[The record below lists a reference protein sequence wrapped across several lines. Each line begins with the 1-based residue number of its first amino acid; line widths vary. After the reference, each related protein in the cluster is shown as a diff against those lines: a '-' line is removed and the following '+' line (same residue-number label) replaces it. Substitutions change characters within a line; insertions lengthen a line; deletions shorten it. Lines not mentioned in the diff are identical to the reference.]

1 MNGMVWW
8 LLQNALV
15 ATVLAGMVALICR
28 FAKPGPAV
36 RHALWLVVLIK
47 LIAPPIVYWPWTT
60 GSLWQPMSRWLVAEK
75 SCNEG
80 YCPEPRPAKI
90 GADPSPE
97 IQLSDAPIEV
107 FLIHAPPEQEPRVAI
122 LEPPSAKEII
132 EEPSPETPE
141 TASNSQPRIWSD
153 SADHLIIQAWLVGA
167 VAMLIWQ
174 IANIGRFRQ
183 LLADGN
189 QAPSWLQQQVEELA
203 AVLNIQPPEILVVPH
218 IASPMIWS
226 MGRARLVWP
235 AELFDRL
242 SESSRQSV
250 LLHELAHLRR
260 RDHLVGWLQLLG
272 GCLCWWNPLF
282 WYVSRQVRENAEL
295 ACDAWVV
302 ATLPEARRDY
312 AEALIEVAQLMSQV
326 EAPTPALSLGS
337 GRRREFERRL
347 VMIMCSGIPCKLSLG
362 GLVVVGLLALVAL
375 PGWSQDQPT
384 PPAKPVAPVA
394 VPPAAPQE
402 ASPQAVPVP
411 PVPANAN
418 FAPSVAEVQA
428 NPYALAPVD
437 QNDPDARL
445 RAIEQQ
451 LQALLQEVKGM
462 RNSSPNNKATRT
474 PGVRHVPAQAAT
486 PPSPIYAG
494 RIARV
499 PDGQTLQPPAVVA
512 ANANPG
518 SEVTLTRATYELP
531 GEKAKALSELMQ
543 GYKGPEITFKIEG
556 DKMTVTTTPE
566 AQHVL
571 GQFVRFLQGKP
582 STPNMYYVPV
592 TSYQAVPT
600 TAPARR

>member
-1 MNGMVWW
+1 MVWW

-15 ATVLAGMVALICR
+15 ATVLAGMVAIICR

-47 LIAPPIVYWPWTT
+47 LIAPPIVYWPWAAE
-60 GSLWQPMSRWLVAEK
+60 SLWQPVSHWFMADETSNAK
-75 SCNEG
+75 GNS
-80 YCPEPRPAKI
+80 EPRPAVVPPNPI
-90 GADPSPE
+90 PE
-97 IQLSDAPIEV
+97 IQDSDAPTEV
-107 FLIHAPPEQEPRVAI
+107 ILIPVMTEEEPRVAI
-122 LEPPSAKEII
+122 LEPPSAEEII
-132 EEPSPETPE
+132 EESSPETAQA
-141 TASNSQPRIWSD
+141 ASKSQPSIWSN

-167 VAMLIWQ
+167 VAVLIWQ
-174 IANIGRFRQ
+174 MAKIGQFRQ
-183 LLADGN
+183 MLAEAEP
-189 QAPSWLQQQVEELA
+189 APDWFERQVEELA
-203 AVLNIQPPEILVVPH
+203 TLLDIRPPAILVAPQ

-384 PPAKPVAPVA
+384 LPPQPVAPVA

-402 ASPQAVPVP
+402 APPLAVPVP

-418 FAPSVAEVQA
+418 FAPSVAEIQA
-428 NPYALAPVD
+428 SPD

-451 LQALLQEVKGM
+451 LQALLKEVKGM
-462 RNSSPNNKATRT
+462 RSGGPNKAPRT
-474 PGVRHVPAQAAT
+474 PSVHYVPAQPAA
-486 PPSPIYAG
+486 PAPHLIG
-494 RIARV
+494 RVARV
-499 PDGQTLQPPAVVA
+499 PDGQTTAEAAAVIPPQVSS
-512 ANANPG
+512 
-518 SEVTLTRATYELP
+518 SEVALTRATYELP
-531 GEKAKALSELMQ
+531 GEKAKALSELLQ

-566 AQHVL
+566 AQHML

-592 TSYQAVPT
+592 TSYQAVPM

>member
-15 ATVLAGMVALICR
+15 ATVLAGMVALVCR
-28 FAKPGPAV
+28 LARPGPAV

-47 LIAPPIVYWPWTT
+47 LIAPPIVYWPWTAE
-60 GSLWQPMSRWLVAEK
+60 SLWQPMSQWLVAEK
-75 SCNEG
+75 SNHDG
-80 YCPEPRPAKI
+80 YCPEPRPAEV
-90 GADPSPE
+90 GAEPSPE
-97 IQLSDAPIEV
+97 IEPSDAPIEV
-107 FLIHAPPEQEPRVAI
+107 FLIPAPPEQEPRVAI

-132 EEPSPETPE
+132 EESSPETPE
-141 TASNSQPRIWSD
+141 TASKSQPRIWSD

-174 IANIGRFRQ
+174 MAKIGQFRQ
-183 LLADGN
+183 MLAEA
-189 QAPSWLQQQVEELA
+189 QPAPDWFERQVEELA
-203 AVLNIQPPEILVVPH
+203 TLLDIRPPAILVAPQ

-384 PPAKPVAPVA
+384 LRPQPVAPVA

-402 ASPQAVPVP
+402 APPLAVPVP

-418 FAPSVAEVQA
+418 FAPSVAEIQA
-428 NPYALAPVD
+428 SPD

-451 LQALLQEVKGM
+451 LQALLKEVKGM
-462 RNSSPNNKATRT
+462 RSGGPNNKATRT
-474 PGVRHVPAQAAT
+474 P
-486 PPSPIYAG
+486 
-494 RIARV
+494 
-499 PDGQTLQPPAVVA
+499 
-512 ANANPG
+512 
-518 SEVTLTRATYELP
+518 
-531 GEKAKALSELMQ
+531 
-543 GYKGPEITFKIEG
+543 
-556 DKMTVTTTPE
+556 
-566 AQHVL
+566 
-571 GQFVRFLQGKP
+571 
-582 STPNMYYVPV
+582 
-592 TSYQAVPT
+592 
-600 TAPARR
+600 